1 MFSLSQA
8 TQSLSPQREGGG
20 QGRPSK
26 PEVLSRLPVNHSVK
40 KKPFLPALVEQ
51 KEPSSGSMLSEL

>member
-26 PEVLSRLPVNHSVK
+26 PEVLSRLPDHSVK

-51 KEPSSGSMLSEL
+51 KEPSSGTMLSEL